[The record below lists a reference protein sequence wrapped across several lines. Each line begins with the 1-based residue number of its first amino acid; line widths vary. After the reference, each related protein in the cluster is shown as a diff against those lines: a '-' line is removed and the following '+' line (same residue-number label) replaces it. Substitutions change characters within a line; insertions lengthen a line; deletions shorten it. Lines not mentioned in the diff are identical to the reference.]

1 MHAAALLSVTTG
13 ALMSISGP
21 DMPLS
26 WTDWSWDWRYRLCPW
41 FWSLDW
47 QSTTCDMCHGEIDLT
62 ASSEFSFHRL
72 ECEPSFPGRT

>member
-26 WTDWSWDWRYRLCPW
+26 WTDWSWDWLQALP
-41 FWSLDW
+41 LV
-47 QSTTCDMCHGEIDLT
+47 
-62 ASSEFSFHRL
+62 L
-72 ECEPSFPGRT
+72 ELGLAKYYM